1 MKPLKLFMTAFGPY
15 AATEVVDFRRAVDA
29 GLFGI
34 YGPTGSGK
42 SSIFS
47 AMAFALFGE
56 GARHEQPTTS
66 MRSGHAAAQTLTE
79 VSFLF
84 ELGGKRYFVRRQ
96 PEQKRPRMRGD
107 GETDHVHTAY
117 LFDVTDIEVDDVSVD
132 NCGTVLAEKRVGVVN
147 ERIRDLL
154 GYDVEQFRQIVLLP
168 QGQFERFLASDS
180 KARLEILRG
189 LFDVSLYERMTE
201 RLKERAAEART
212 TYQQGMSL
220 HVQQLT
226 NAGFASTDDL
236 TSAIDAA
243 EGRCAELDVG
253 AATAD
258 ATRAAAAATLG
269 NGEALQK
276 CFDEAGAAATAL
288 VALQGRQTDMDAL
301 RERHTAAGC
310 AAQLVDRDDAVT
322 RAVTALAAAKDTET
336 IASRRVIETVAAEA
350 TAQRTLEDLKAKV
363 GEIDALKQQLS
374 DFDRYATV
382 LADAADLKVQAENT
396 ESLLASSRTAA
407 AMARQQAD
415 RATQALVTHRANVDR
430 AHANQNERVRLTAD
444 RDRVQR
450 LSRHAR
456 EVERARTALDIAEG
470 LLTKAQT
477 TVAGA
482 RLHRSGLESAVRD
495 RQAEFIAGQ
504 ARLLAESLESGS
516 PCPVCGSADHPRPAH
531 GGEPAA
537 GLEAAW
543 REAQV
548 AFDSAATDAQTA
560 ESAFSA
566 ARSVRD
572 ERKTALEALDAPE
585 GSAADLE
592 SEALRM
598 GKAIEALGAAVDVA
612 SLVGQTGTLEGN
624 VTTAD
629 AERSTK
635 AEAEQSAETAAAL
648 ARQSYND
655 HIAAIPESLR
665 DAATITLRRSTVST
679 QIDDRQQEI
688 QTAQDTFTQS
698 SADRAAAESDRTGA
712 AKRITECDQGLADAR
727 TAYETRRDELGLTDE
742 QYRAAKAD
750 IANIATMLEQLDT
763 FRENLTRAQSRAED
777 TSAAIAE
784 RERPNLELLRAD
796 RDAAHAA
803 AATATRTAADARA
816 GCNQLTQLLESLR
829 QQMERLA
836 RLNEQSGPLRALAD
850 AFEGRNA
857 MNITL
862 ETYAVGAMFDQ
873 VLEAANLRF
882 GPMSQGRYRLER
894 DVQTVGGRRK
904 RGLDIRVHDIQTGR
918 AREVTTL
925 SGGETF
931 IAALALALGLSDIV
945 EMTHG
950 AIRLDTIFIDEGF
963 GSLDSDSDGG
973 TLDQVLQVLQDI
985 VGQRRAVGLI
995 SHVPLVQQ
1003 AVPNGFTVI
1012 KTPSGSRI
1020 EERIV

>member
-1 MKPLKLFMTAFGPY
+1 VKPLKLFITAFGPY

-79 VSFLF
+79 VAFLF

-96 PEQKRPRMRGD
+96 PEQKRPRLRGD
-107 GETDHVHTAY
+107 GETAHVHTAY
-117 LFDVTDIEVDDVSVD
+117 LFDVTDIDVDDVSVN
-132 NCGTVLAEKRVGVVN
+132 NCGTMLAEKRVGVVN
-147 ERIRDLL
+147 ERIRELL

-201 RLKERAAEART
+201 LLKERAAEART

-243 EGRCAELDVG
+243 EGRCAELDTG

-258 ATRAAAAATLG
+258 ATRAAAATTLG

-276 CFDEAGAAATAL
+276 CFDEASAAATAL
-288 VALQGRQTDMDAL
+288 KVLQGRQTDIDAL
-301 RERHTAAGC
+301 REHHTAAGC
-310 AAQLVDRDDAVT
+310 AEQLVDRDDAVT
-322 RAVTALAAAKDTET
+322 RAVTALTATKEAET
-336 IASRRVIETVAAEA
+336 IAVRRVTETAAAEA
-350 TAQRTLEDLKAKV
+350 KAQGTLAELKAKV

-374 DFDRYATV
+374 ELDRYATV
-382 LADAADLKVQAENT
+382 LTDAADLKAQADKAEG
-396 ESLLASSRTAA
+396 LLASARTPAA
-407 AMARQQAD
+407 TARQQAE
-415 RATQALVTHRANVDR
+415 RATQALVTHRAAVDR

-450 LSRHAR
+450 QARHAR
-456 EVERARTALDIAEG
+456 EVERAGAALDTAEG

-477 TVAGA
+477 KVVDA
-482 RLHRSGLESAVRD
+482 RLHRSTLESAVHD
-495 RQAEFIAGQ
+495 RQVEFIAGQ
-504 ARLLAESLESGS
+504 ARLLAENLESGS
-516 PCPVCGSADHPRPAH
+516 PCPVCGSAEHPKPAH
-531 GGEPAA
+531 GGEPDT

-543 REAQV
+543 RDAQI
-548 AFDSAATDAQTA
+548 AFDHAATDAQTA
-560 ESAFSA
+560 ESEFSA
-566 ARSVRD
+566 ARSVRE
-572 ERKTALEALDAPE
+572 ERKTFLQALDAPE

-592 SEALRM
+592 GEALRM
-598 GKAIEALGAAVDVA
+598 GKAVEALGAVVDVA
-612 SLVGQTGTLEGN
+612 SLLDQTGTLEGN

-629 AERSTK
+629 VERSKK
-635 AEAEQSAETAAAL
+635 ADAEQSAETAAAL

-655 HIAAIPESLR
+655 HIAAVPDSLR
-665 DAATITLRRSTVST
+665 DAAAISLRRRTVST
-679 QIDDRQQEI
+679 QIDKRQQEI
-688 QTAQDTFTQS
+688 QTAQDACTQS
-698 SADRAAAESDRTGA
+698 SADRAGAESDRTGA
-712 AKRITECDQGLADAR
+712 AKRATECGQDIANAR
-727 TAYETRRDELGLTDE
+727 TAYATRRDELGLTDE
-742 QYRAAKAD
+742 QYQAAKVN
-750 IANIATMLEQLDT
+750 IANIAIMLEQLDA
-763 FRENLTRAQSRAED
+763 FRENLTRAHSRFED

-784 RERPNLELLRAD
+784 RERPNLELLRVD
-796 RDAAHAA
+796 RDAAQAA
-803 AATATRTAADARA
+803 AATATRAAADERA

-829 QQMERLA
+829 EQMDRLA
-836 RLNEQSGPLRALAD
+836 LLNEQSGPLRAMAE

-882 GPMSQGRYRLER
+882 APMSQGRYWLER

-918 AREVTTL
+918 AREVSTL

-931 IAALALALGLSDIV
+931 IAALSLALGLSDIV
-945 EMTHG
+945 EMSHG

-963 GSLDSDSDGG
+963 GSLDSDGDGG

-985 VGQRRAVGLI
+985 VGQNRAVGLI

-1012 KTPSGSRI
+1012 KTPSGSTI
-1020 EERIV
+1020 EERTV

>member
-1 MKPLKLFMTAFGPY
+1 MKPLKLFITAFGPY

-79 VSFLF
+79 VAFLF

-96 PEQKRPRMRGD
+96 PEQKRPRLRGEGD
-107 GETDHVHTAY
+107 TDHVHAAY
-117 LFDVTDIEVDDVSVD
+117 LFDVTDIEVDNVTVD
-132 NCGTVLAEKRVGVVN
+132 NCGTMLAEKRVGVVN
-147 ERIRDLL
+147 ERIRELL

-180 KARLEILRG
+180 KARLDILRG
-189 LFDVSLYERMTE
+189 LFNVSLYERMTE

-236 TSAIDAA
+236 TSAIDTA
-243 EGRCAELDVG
+243 EERCAELDAD

-258 ATRAAAAATLG
+258 ATRAAAATTLG
-269 NGEALQK
+269 KGEALQK
-276 CFDEAGAAATAL
+276 CFDDAGAAAVALTAL
-288 VALQGRQTDMDAL
+288 KGRQTEMDAV
-301 RERHTAAGC
+301 RERHKVAGC

-322 RAVTALAAAKDTET
+322 RAVTALVAAKDAET
-336 IASRRVIETVAAEA
+336 IAARRVTETLGAEA
-350 TAQRTLEDLKAKV
+350 TAMRTLEDLKAKV
-363 GEIDALKQQLS
+363 GEIDILKQQLS
-374 DFDRYATV
+374 DLDRYATV
-382 LADAADLKVQAENT
+382 LTDAADLNAQAEKAGG
-396 ESLLASSRTAA
+396 LLVTARA
-407 AMARQQAD
+407 ATATARQQAEG
-415 RATQALVTHRANVDR
+415 ATQTLVTHRANVDR
-430 AHANQNERVRLTAD
+430 AHATQGEHLRLTAE
-444 RDRVQR
+444 RDRVLR
-450 LSRHAR
+450 LARHAR
-456 EVERARTALDIAEG
+456 EVERAQTALETAEE
-470 LLTKAQT
+470 LLTTAQT
-477 TVAGA
+477 TVAAA
-482 RLHRSGLESAVRD
+482 RLHRSDLETAVRE
-495 RQAEFIAGQ
+495 RQAEFVAGQ

-516 PCPVCGSADHPRPAH
+516 PCPVCGSAEHPQPAH
-531 GGEPAA
+531 GGEPAT

-560 ESAFSA
+560 ESALSA
-566 ARSVRD
+566 AGSVRD

-585 GSAADLE
+585 GGAADLE
-592 SEALRM
+592 GETLRL
-598 GKAIEALGAAVDVA
+598 GNAIEALGTVVNVA
-612 SLVGQTGTLEGN
+612 SLVGQTVTLEEN
-624 VTTAD
+624 VATAD
-629 AERSTK
+629 AERSSK
-635 AEAEQSAETAAAL
+635 AEAEQSAGTAAAL

-655 HIAAIPESLR
+655 HIAAVPEPLR
-665 DAATITLRRSTVST
+665 AVAAITVRRSSVSA
-679 QIDDRQQEI
+679 QIDQRELEI
-688 QTAQDTFTQS
+688 QTAQDACTQTS
-698 SADRAAAESDRTGA
+698 TDRASAESDRTGA
-712 AKRITECDQGLADAR
+712 ARRITECDQDLANAR
-727 TAYETRRDELGLTDE
+727 SAYVTRREEVGLTDE

-750 IANIATMLEQLDT
+750 IANIATLLEQLDL
-763 FRENLTRAQSRAED
+763 FRENLTRAQSRVDD
-777 TSAAIAE
+777 TSAAITG
-784 RERPNLELLRAD
+784 REQPNLELLRAD
-796 RDAAHAA
+796 RDAAQAA
-803 AATATRTAADARA
+803 AATGTRAAADARA

-829 QQMERLA
+829 EQIERLA
-836 RLNEQSGPLRALAD
+836 LLNEQSGPLRALAD

-857 MNITL
+857 MNTTL

>member
-1 MKPLKLFMTAFGPY
+1 MKPLKLFITAFGPY

-42 SSIFS
+42 TSIFS

-79 VSFLF
+79 VAFLF

-96 PEQKRPRMRGD
+96 PEQKRPRLRGE

-117 LFDVTDIEVDDVSVD
+117 LFDATDIEVDDVTVD

-147 ERIRDLL
+147 ERIREVL
-154 GYDVEQFRQIVLLP
+154 GYDIEQFRQIVLLP
-168 QGQFERFLASDS
+168 QGHFERFLASDS

-201 RLKERAAEART
+201 SLKAKAADART
-212 TYQQGMSL
+212 TYQQGMLL

-236 TSAIDAA
+236 TSAIGAA
-243 EGRCAELDVG
+243 EGRCVELDAG

-258 ATRAAAAATLG
+258 ATRAAAVTTLA
-269 NGEALQK
+269 NGETLQK
-276 CFDEAGAAATAL
+276 CFDEAGAAAIAL
-288 VALQGRQTDMDAL
+288 TALQGRETEMDAL
-301 RERHTAAGC
+301 RERHKVAGC
-310 AAQLVDRDDAVT
+310 AAQLVDRDDVLT
-322 RAVTALAAAKDTET
+322 RAVTALVLAKDAET
-336 IASRRVIETVAAEA
+336 IAARRVTETLEAEA
-350 TAQRTLEDLKAKV
+350 TAMRSLEHLKTKV
-363 GEIDALKQQLS
+363 GEIDTLKRQIS
-374 DFDRYATV
+374 DLDRYATV
-382 LADAADLKVQAENT
+382 LTDAADLKAQAEKT
-396 ESLLASSRTAA
+396 EGLLVTARA
-407 AMARQQAD
+407 ATATARKQAEG
-415 RATQALVTHRANVDR
+415 ATQTLVTHRANVDR
-430 AHANQNERVRLTAD
+430 AHATQSERLRLTAE
-444 RDRVQR
+444 RDRIQR
-450 LSRHAR
+450 LARHAR
-456 EVERARTALDIAEG
+456 EVERARTALETAEG
-470 LLTKAQT
+470 LLTKAQC
-477 TVAGA
+477 TVADA
-482 RLHRSGLESAVRD
+482 RLRRSGLETAVRD

-516 PCPVCGSADHPRPAH
+516 PCAVCGSVEHPQPAH

-566 ARSVRD
+566 AASVRD
-572 ERKTALEALDAPE
+572 ERRTALEALDAPE

-592 SEALRM
+592 GETLRL
-598 GKAIEALGAAVDVA
+598 GKAIEALGAVVDVT
-612 SLVGQTGTLEGN
+612 SLVGQTVKLEGN

-629 AERSTK
+629 AERSSK
-635 AEAEQSAETAAAL
+635 AEVERSAGTAAAL

-655 HIAAIPESLR
+655 HIAAVPESLH
-665 DAATITLRRSTVST
+665 AAAAITVRRRSVST
-679 QIDDRQQEI
+679 QIDERELEI
-688 QTAQDTFTQS
+688 QTAQDACTQTS
-698 SADRAAAESDRTGA
+698 TDRAAAESDRTGA
-712 AKRITECDQGLADAR
+712 AKRITECDQDLTNAR
-727 TAYETRRDELGLTDE
+727 SAYVTRRDELGLTDE
-742 QYRAAKAD
+742 QYRTAKAD
-750 IANIATMLEQLDT
+750 IANIATLFEQLDT
-763 FRENLTRAQSRAED
+763 FRENLTRAQSRVDD
-777 TSAAIAE
+777 TSAAIAG
-784 RERPNLELLRAD
+784 REQPNLELFRAD
-796 RDAAHAA
+796 RDAAQAA
-803 AATATRTAADARA
+803 AATATRAAADARA
-816 GCNQLTQLLESLR
+816 GWNQLNRLLESLR
-829 QQMERLA
+829 EQMERLA
-836 RLNEQSGPLRALAD
+836 LLNEQSGPLRDLAD

-894 DVQTVGGRRK
+894 DVQTVGGRGK

-1003 AVPNGFTVI
+1003 AVPNGFAVI

>member
-1 MKPLKLFMTAFGPY
+1 MKPLKLYITAFGPY

-42 SSIFS
+42 TSIFS

-79 VSFLF
+79 VAFLF

-96 PEQKRPRMRGD
+96 PEQKRPRLRGD
-107 GETDHVHTAY
+107 GETDHVHAAY

-132 NCGTVLAEKRVGVVN
+132 NCGTVLAEKRVGLVN
-147 ERIRDLL
+147 ERVRELL

-180 KARLEILRG
+180 KARLDILRG

-201 RLKERAAEART
+201 RLKDRAAEART
-212 TYQQGMSL
+212 IYQQGMAL

-226 NAGFASTDDL
+226 NAGFTSNDDL
-236 TSAIDAA
+236 TSAIDEA
-243 EGRCAELDVG
+243 EERCGELDVD

-258 ATRAAAAATLG
+258 ATRAAAATKLG
-269 NGEALQK
+269 NAEALQK
-276 CFDEAGAAATAL
+276 CFDDASAAATAL
-288 VALQGRQTDMDAL
+288 AALQGRQAHIDILAG
-301 RERHTAAGC
+301 RHSAAGC
-310 AAQLVDRDDAVT
+310 AAQLVDRDEAVT
-322 RAVTALAAAKDTET
+322 RAVTALAAAKEAET
-336 IASRRVIETVAAEA
+336 TAVRRATETVAAEA
-350 TAQRTLEDLKAKV
+350 TARRTLADLKAKI

-374 DFDRYATV
+374 ELDRYATV
-382 LADAADLKVQAENT
+382 LTDAADLKLQAKNAEG
-396 ESLLASSRTAA
+396 SLASARTAA
-407 AMARQQAD
+407 ATARQQAD
-415 RATQALVTHRANVDR
+415 RATQALATHRTTVDR
-430 AHANQNERVRLTAD
+430 AHANQNERLRLTAES
-444 RDRVQR
+444 DRVQR
-450 LSRHAR
+450 QARHAR
-456 EVERARTALDIAEG
+456 EVERARTALDIAER

-477 TVAGA
+477 TVSAA
-482 RLHRSGLESAVRD
+482 RLQRGALESAVRD

-504 ARLLAESLESGS
+504 ARLLAESLEGGS

-531 GGEPAA
+531 AGEPAA

-548 AFDSAATDAQTA
+548 AFEKAATDAQTA

-566 ARSVRD
+566 ARSVHD
-572 ERKTALEALDAPE
+572 ERKTTLEALDAPE
-585 GSAADLE
+585 GSVTDLE
-592 SEALRM
+592 AEVLRM
-598 GKAIEALGAAVDVA
+598 GKAVEELGLVIDVA
-612 SLVGQTGTLEGN
+612 SLIGQTGTLEDN

-629 AERSTK
+629 AERSAK
-635 AEAEQSAETAAAL
+635 VEAEQLAGTAAAL
-648 ARQSYND
+648 ALQSYTD
-655 HIAAIPESLR
+655 HIAAVPEPLR
-665 DAATITLRRSTVST
+665 DSAAIDVQRLTVST
-679 QIDDRQQEI
+679 QIDDREQEI
-688 QTAQDTFTQS
+688 QTAQDACTQS
-698 SADRAAAESDRTGA
+698 SADRAAAETHQIGA
-712 AKRITECDQGLADAR
+712 AKRIAQCDQDLAGAR
-727 TAYETRRDELGLTDE
+727 TAYAARRDELGLTDE
-742 QYRAAKAD
+742 QYRVAKAD

-763 FRENLTRAQSRAED
+763 YRENLTRAQSRVED
-777 TSAAIAE
+777 TSAAIAD
-784 RERPNLELLRAD
+784 REPPDLEHLRVN
-796 RDAAHAA
+796 RDAAQAA
-803 AATATRTAADARA
+803 AATATRAAADARA
-816 GCNQLTQLLESLR
+816 ACNQLTQLRESLR
-829 QQMERLA
+829 EQMERLA
-836 RLNEQSGPLRALAD
+836 LLNEESGPLRALAD

-873 VLEAANLRF
+873 VLAAANLRF

-985 VGQRRAVGLI
+985 VGQRRSVGLI

-1003 AVPNGFTVI
+1003 AVPNGFSVI

-1020 EERIV
+1020 EERVN

>member
-1 MKPLKLFMTAFGPY
+1 MKPLKLFITAFGPY

-56 GARHEQPTTS
+56 GAKREQPTTS

-79 VSFLF
+79 VAFLF

-96 PEQKRPRMRGD
+96 PEQKRPRLRGD

-117 LFDVTDIEVDDVSVD
+117 LFDASDIEVDDVSVD
-132 NCGTVLAEKRVGVVN
+132 NCGTVLAEKRVGLVN
-147 ERIRDLL
+147 ERVRELL

-201 RLKERAAEART
+201 RLKERAAAART
-212 TYQQGMSL
+212 TYQQGMAL
-220 HVQQLT
+220 HVQQLS

-236 TSAIDAA
+236 TGAIDAA
-243 EGRCAELDVG
+243 ERGCGELDAVAG
-253 AATAD
+253 TAD
-258 ATRAAAAATLG
+258 ATRAAAATTLG
-269 NGEALQK
+269 NAETLQK
-276 CFDEAGAAATAL
+276 CFDEAGSAAAAL
-288 VALQGRQTDMDAL
+288 TALQGRQTEMDAL
-301 RERHTAAGC
+301 RGRHAAAGC

-322 RAVTALAAAKDTET
+322 RAATALNTAKNVET
-336 IASRRVIETVAAEA
+336 TASRRVTETLAEEA
-350 TAQRTLEDLKAKV
+350 TAQQTLAELKAKG

-374 DFDRYATV
+374 ELARYATV
-382 LADAADLKVQAENT
+382 LTDAADLKLQAEHA
-396 ESLLASSRTAA
+396 EGLLATARTAA
-407 AMARQQAD
+407 ATARQQAD
-415 RATQALVTHRANVDR
+415 RATQALATHRANVDR
-430 AHANQNERVRLTAD
+430 AHANQNERLRLTAD

-450 LSRHAR
+450 QARHAR
-456 EVERARTALDIAEG
+456 EVERARTALNSAEE
-470 LLTKAQT
+470 LLTKARNA
-477 TVAGA
+477 VADA

-504 ARLLAESLESGS
+504 ARLLAESLEGGK
-516 PCPVCGSADHPRPAH
+516 PCPVCGSANHPRPAH

-548 AFDSAATDAQTA
+548 AYETAASDAQTA
-560 ESAFSA
+560 ESGFSTA
-566 ARSVRD
+566 LGIRD
-572 ERKTALEALDAPE
+572 ERKTAFEALDPPE
-585 GSAADLE
+585 GSAAE
-592 SEALRM
+592 FEGEALRM
-598 GKAIEALGAAVDVA
+598 GQAVEALGAAVDVA
-612 SLVGQTGTLEGN
+612 SLLGHTGTLEGN
-624 VTTAD
+624 VTTTD
-629 AERSTK
+629 AECATK
-635 AEAEQSAETAAAL
+635 VEAEQSAATAAAL
-648 ARQSYND
+648 ARQSYDD
-655 HIAAIPESLR
+655 HIAAVPESVR
-665 DAATITLRRSTVST
+665 DAAAIALRRRTVST

-688 QTAQDTFTQS
+688 QTAQDACTQS

-712 AKRITECDQGLADAR
+712 AKRVTECEQDLADAG
-727 TAYETRRDELGLTDE
+727 TAYATRRDELGLTDE
-742 QYRAAKAD
+742 QYRSAKAD
-750 IANIATMLEQLDT
+750 IADIAAMLEQLDN
-763 FRENLTRAQSRAED
+763 FRENLTRAQSRLED
-777 TSAAIAE
+777 TAAAISG
-784 RERPNLELLRAD
+784 RERPDLELLRGD
-796 RDAAHAA
+796 RDAAEAA
-803 AATATRTAADARA
+803 AATATRAAADARA
-816 GCNQLTQLLESLR
+816 GCDQLTQLLESLR
-829 QQMERLA
+829 EQMERLA
-836 RLNEQSGPLRALAD
+836 LLNVQSGPLRALAD

-904 RGLDIRVHDIQTGR
+904 RGLDIRVHDVQTGR

-985 VGQRRAVGLI
+985 VGKRRAVGLI

-1003 AVPNGFTVI
+1003 AVPNGFSIT

-1020 EERIV
+1020 EERTF